1 MKYTQMTKRVLAC
14 GMALAMATTSTGF
27 YPSLTVN
34 AKKKSSKAKAGK
46 AKAGKVKL
54 NKKKATL
61 TEGSTIT
68 LKVKSANKK
77 VKWSSKNK
85 KIASVAKVS
94 GKKKD
99 TATIKGMKK
108 GKTTIIAKVGK
119 KKLTC
124 KVTIQKSNLKAVA
137 VDTLD

>member
-46 AKAGKVKL
+46 AKL

-85 KIASVAKVS
+85 KIASWPGSRPV
-94 GKKKD
+94 
-99 TATIKGMKK
+99 
-108 GKTTIIAKVGK
+108 
-119 KKLTC
+119 
-124 KVTIQKSNLKAVA
+124 
-137 VDTLD
+137 